1 MLQLFGNL
9 MMPLSRNW
17 KYINAIIEKAL
28 KISNEFTM
36 YEIAIFSLFYFTIQ
50 VAIKQMNLSQQPKKV
65 VCRFE
70 LIYTLDIHA

>member
-1 MLQLFGNL
+1 
-9 MMPLSRNW
+9 
-17 KYINAIIEKAL
+17 
-28 KISNEFTM
+28 M

>member
-1 MLQLFGNL
+1 
-9 MMPLSRNW
+9 
-17 KYINAIIEKAL
+17 
-28 KISNEFTM
+28 M

-70 LIYTLDIHA
+70 LTYTLDIHA